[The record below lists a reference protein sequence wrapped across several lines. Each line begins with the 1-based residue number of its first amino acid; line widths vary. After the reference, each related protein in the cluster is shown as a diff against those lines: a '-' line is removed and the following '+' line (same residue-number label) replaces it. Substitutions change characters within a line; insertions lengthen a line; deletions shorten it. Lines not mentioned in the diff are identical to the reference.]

1 MNRSKLALLAIPFL
15 ALASCKKEEEQA
27 PSNNNLQSAPA
38 PISLRFQF
46 VHGANPFDINAT
58 YADGAGHAV
67 RFSTLKFYAS
77 DFELKDDD
85 GNTVAAYPAKAV
97 LADGSMPTAAYEIG
111 TMGAGHVHQV
121 YFSLGLDSATNHANP
136 TLAPYPLNIPG
147 MHWSWNPA
155 AGYKFLNMEGHVDG
169 NGDGDFDD
177 AEDQSFT
184 YHCATDA
191 LLRTDHA
198 HSHADVGTTP
208 VVLSVKMD
216 VAVLMMGL
224 DLLTTNVAMG
234 GGPANVQAMN
244 NLTAAI
250 SDL

>member
-1 MNRSKLALLAIPFL
+1 M
-15 ALASCKKEEEQA
+15 
-27 PSNNNLQSAPA
+27 
-38 PISLRFQF
+38 
-46 VHGANPFDINAT
+46 
-58 YADGAGHAV
+58 
-67 RFSTLKFYAS
+67 
-77 DFELKDDD
+77 
-85 GNTVAAYPAKAV
+85 AAYPTKAV
-97 LADGSMPTAAYEIG
+97 LADGSVPMAAYDLG
-111 TMGAGHVHQV
+111 TMAAGHVHEV
-121 YFSLGLDSATNHANP
+121 HFSLGLDSATNHANP
-136 TLAPYPLNIPG
+136 TQAPYPLNIPG

-177 AEDQSFT
+177 AEDQVFT

-198 HSHADVGTTP
+198 HSHADVGTAP

-224 DLLTTNVAMG
+224 DLLSTNIAMG

-244 NLTAAI
+244 NLAAAI